1 MECKHKWVQTGWCP
15 DVCGCCGQ
23 LGAVCTICQETIDG
37 YLSYWEI
44 VKLELDEDEDE
55 E

>member
-15 DVCGCCGQ
+15 DCCGCCGQ
-23 LGAVCTICQETIDG
+23 LGAVCVICQETIDK

-44 VKLELDEDEDE
+44 VKLELDEGE